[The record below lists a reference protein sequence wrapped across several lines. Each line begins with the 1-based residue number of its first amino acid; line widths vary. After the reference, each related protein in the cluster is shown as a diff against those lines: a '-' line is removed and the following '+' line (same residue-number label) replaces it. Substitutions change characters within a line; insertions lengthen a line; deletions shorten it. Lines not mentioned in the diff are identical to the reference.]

1 MRLPVGAAAALGW
14 WAAVLPAHPVSARPP
29 PDSLRF
35 TLVAPDSVRV
45 GQPVP
50 LVLRL
55 TNVTDRPIE
64 AHFLGREIAFD
75 IVVAQPDGAV
85 VWRRLARA
93 VVPGIL
99 QVKVLG
105 PGETVELKDAWRQRT
120 DTGAP
125 AAPGEYVVWGVLPTD
140 APEPLRTPPA
150 HLRVLPP

>member
-1 MRLPVGAAAALGW
+1 MRLPVGAAALGW
-14 WAAVLPAHPVSARPP
+14 CAAVFLARPVSARPP
-29 PDSLRF
+29 PDSLRL
-35 TLVAPDSVRV
+35 TLVAPESVRV
-45 GQPVP
+45 GQRVP

-64 AHFLGREIAFD
+64 AHFLGR
-75 IVVAQPDGAV
+75 VVAQPDGAV